1 MKTCTTCK
9 VEKPYKKFHKD
20 SYAKDGLHSRCIKC
34 RKKHEIPK
42 DYRAVYINNNEWRL
56 KQLYHAAKARAKR
69 KNLDFDLTVEDVLE
83 MYPKKGCC
91 PVFGFK
97 FEWGTRQERDKS
109 PSIDR
114 IDSTKGYV
122 KDNCQIISWKANRI
136 KCNFTLEDLQTVVD
150 FLGG

>member
-1 MKTCTTCK
+1 MKTCSACEVQK
-9 VEKPYKKFHKD
+9 LYEEFHKN
-20 SYAKDGLHSRCIKC
+20 SYAKDGLQTRCIEC
-34 RKKHEIPK
+34 RRKLETTK
-42 DYRAVYINNNEWRL
+42 DYRAIYINDNKWRL

-69 KNLDFDLTVEDVLE
+69 KNLDFNLTVEDVLE
-83 MYPKKGCC
+83 MYPKEGFC

-97 FEWGTRQERDKS
+97 FEWGTRKDRDKS

-114 IDSTKGYV
+114 IDSTKGYI
-122 KDNCQIISWKANRI
+122 KGNCQIISWKANRI